1 MFEDYSSV
9 TVCRASS
16 MELPGITLR
25 PYQVHGVTW
34 MLQQESKGGGFL
46 CDEMGL
52 GKTIQMLKVIHIHGG
67 NTLII
72 APKSVVHQWE
82 TELERTG
89 IQNCKVTTYQKSEM
103 YMGTKWHRV
112 ILDEAHEVRNKN
124 TKTHKRIKCINA
136 DVHWLVT
143 GTPVFN
149 SMSDFA
155 SLCSFI
161 GITQMDV
168 QRESDS
174 IRDTRV
180 LRRTKADISEQ
191 QLPPCHIDT
200 IDINMSEE
208 EETIYSNVYTKNSMR
223 AKTLTKQDSMLL
235 LEMFLRLRQIMIW
248 PDMVPDVEY
257 KSESTAKMDKL
268 LSLLQEHPNE
278 KSLIF
283 TQFHAES
290 NHIENTLTRMGFPV
304 FRIDGSVDE
313 AGRIYQINQ
322 FKKASQRAVFLIQIK
337 AGGQGLNLQ
346 EASRVYIIAPA
357 WNPATELQA
366 IARSHRTGQTREVY
380 VKRLVYTCTG
390 VPSIEESIQE
400 LQNHKMVITSEVLRD
415 PRLAPTGRRLTAVEL
430 KKFFV

>member
-1 MFEDYSSV
+1 
-9 TVCRASS
+9 

-34 MLQQESKGGGFL
+34 MLHQESLGGGFL

-52 GKTIQMLKVIHIHGG
+52 GKTIQMLKVIQMHGG
-67 NTLII
+67 STLVI

-82 TELERTG
+82 SEIKLRCIHTE
-89 IQNCKVTTYQKSEM
+89 CKVTTYQKAEI

-161 GITQMDV
+161 GISQGDV
-168 QRESDS
+168 QRDSDS
-174 IRDTRV
+174 VRDSRV
-180 LRRTKADISEQ
+180 LRRTKADLEEQ
-191 QLPPCHIDT
+191 QLPMCHIDT
-200 IDINMSEE
+200 IDIPMGEE
-208 EETIYSNVYTKNSMR
+208 EEKIYVNLFAKNAIR
-223 AKTLTKQDSMLL
+223 AKSLTKQDSMLL
-235 LEMFLRLRQIMIW
+235 LEMFLRLRQLMIW
-248 PDMVPDVEY
+248 PSMVPDVEY
-257 KSESTAKMDKL
+257 ESPSTQKMDRL
-268 LSLLQEHPNE
+268 LSLLQEHPDE
-278 KSLIF
+278 KALIF

-290 NHIENTLTRMGFPV
+290 DHIKKVLTEMGFPV

-313 AGRIYQINQ
+313 AGRVNQISK
-322 FKKASQRAVFLIQIK
+322 FKKAPNRAVFLIQIK

-346 EASRVYIIAPA
+346 EASRVYIIGPA

-366 IARSHRTGQTREVY
+366 IARAHRTGQTREVH
-380 VKRLVYTCTG
+380 VKRLIYTCNG
-390 VPSIEESIQE
+390 APSIEESIQE
-400 LQNHKMVITSEVLRD
+400 LQNHKMVITSEVLKD
-415 PRLAPTGRRLTAVEL
+415 PRLAPTGRRLTALEL

>member
-1 MFEDYSSV
+1 
-9 TVCRASS
+9 

-34 MLQQESKGGGFL
+34 MLHQESLGGGFL

-52 GKTIQMLKVIHIHGG
+52 GKTIQMLKVIQLHGG
-67 NTLII
+67 STLVI

-82 TELERTG
+82 SEIKLRG
-89 IQNCKVTTYQKSEM
+89 LSGCKVTTYQKAEI

-161 GITQMDV
+161 GISQGDV
-168 QRESDS
+168 QRDSDS
-174 IRDTRV
+174 VRDSRV
-180 LRRTKADISEQ
+180 LRRTKADLEEQ
-191 QLPPCHIDT
+191 QLPVCTIDT
-200 IDINMSEE
+200 IDIPMGEE
-208 EETIYSNVYTKNSMR
+208 EEKIYVNLFAKNAIR
-223 AKTLTKQDSMLL
+223 AKSLTKQDSMLL
-235 LEMFLRLRQIMIW
+235 LEMFLRLRQLMIW
-248 PDMVPDVEY
+248 PSMVPDVEY
-257 KSESTAKMDKL
+257 ESQSTNKMDRL
-268 LSLLQEHPNE
+268 LSLLQEHPDE
-278 KSLIF
+278 KALIF

-290 NHIENTLTRMGFPV
+290 DHIKKVLTDLGFPV

-313 AGRIYQINQ
+313 AGRVNQISK
-322 FKKASQRAVFLIQIK
+322 FKKAPSRAVFLIQIK

-346 EASRVYIIAPA
+346 EASRVYIIGPA

-366 IARSHRTGQTREVY
+366 IARAHRTGQTREVH
-380 VKRLVYTCTG
+380 VKRLIYTCNG
-390 VPSIEESIQE
+390 APSIEESIQE
-400 LQNHKMVITSEVLRD
+400 LQNHKMVITSEVLKD
-415 PRLAPTGRRLTAVEL
+415 PRLAPTGRRLTALEL